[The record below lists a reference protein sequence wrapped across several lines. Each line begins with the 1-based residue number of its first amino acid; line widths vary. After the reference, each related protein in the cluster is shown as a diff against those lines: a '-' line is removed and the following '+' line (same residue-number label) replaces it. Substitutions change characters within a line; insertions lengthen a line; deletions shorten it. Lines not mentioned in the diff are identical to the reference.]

1 MIQRVAILCLV
12 LLLSVSAGIK
22 KTLPEEVVSSN
33 DALTSITKD
42 LYIKTGLK
50 GVLSYE
56 AFQRAVQGVKQY
68 SPAKTIVAVC
78 DFSKPSTQ
86 ERFFVIDMQ
95 KGEVL
100 LKSLVA
106 HGKNSGELMATVF
119 SNQPQSLQSSLGFY
133 QIGEVIQSPKH
144 GIALLLEGLEKGV
157 NHNARQREV
166 IIHGADYVSEAF
178 IAAHGRLGR
187 SFGCPALPNEV
198 MKKAAPLLCN
208 GALLYVFAKQ

>member
-1 MIQRVAILCLV
+1 MLV
-12 LLLSVSAGIK
+12 SVSAGSK
-22 KTLPEEVVSSN
+22 KLMPEETVNNSDVF
-33 DALTSITKD
+33 TSLAKD
-42 LYIKTGLK
+42 LYTKTGLK
-50 GVLSYE
+50 GVLTYE

-68 SPAKTIVAVC
+68 NPAKSIVAVC

-106 HGKNSGELMATVF
+106 HGKNSGELMATSF
-119 SNQPQSLQSSLGFY
+119 SNQPHSLQSSLGFY

-208 GALLYVFAKQ
+208 GALLYVFAQQ

>member
-1 MIQRVAILCLV
+1 MGYRIAILLCVVLV
-12 LLLSVSAGIK
+12 SVSAGKK
-22 KTLPEEVVSSN
+22 KTLPEDRAN
-33 DALTSITKD
+33 DNNTTLVAKD
-42 LYIKTGLK
+42 LYAKTGLK
-50 GVLSYE
+50 GELSYE
-56 AFQRAVQGVKQY
+56 AFVRALQGLKQY
-68 SPAKTIVAVC
+68 NPAKSIVAVC

-86 ERFFVIDMQ
+86 ERFFVIDLQ

-106 HGKNSGELMATVF
+106 HGKNSGELMATSF
-119 SNQPQSLQSSLGFY
+119 SNKPNSLQSSLGFF
-133 QIGEVIQSPKH
+133 QIGEIIQSPKH
-144 GIALLLEGLEKGV
+144 GIALLLNGLEKGL
-157 NHNARQREV
+157 NNNALQREI

-187 SFGCPALPNEV
+187 SFGCPALPDEV